1 MSKYIIFIKKY
12 FLIIFL
18 MNIIIN
24 NEFVFA
30 EKVNLIKI
38 ENYLNNIS
46 SLDAKI
52 IQKNQNGNE
61 IFGTIKLKKP
71 GKIRIEY
78 SNINQDFDHLI
89 VGNNGIIAII
99 DYNSNSEPLRYPISG
114 TPLKYLSEKKIN
126 LKTDEIKVKL
136 KDYNDYFDLEI
147 KEINPTI
154 GLGIILLKFQK
165 NPIKILGWEIP
176 INETQSTQILLDKT
190 KINNKLDDNLFYI
203 SAEIMKYKNSRN

>member
-1 MSKYIIFIKKY
+1 MNRCIILIKKY

-18 MNIIIN
+18 VNIIVN
-24 NEFVFA
+24 HEFVFA
-30 EKVNLIKI
+30 EQVDLIKI
-38 ENYLNNIS
+38 ENYLNNIL

-78 SNINQDFDHLI
+78 SNSNQDFDHLI

-114 TPLKYLSEKKIN
+114 TPLRYLSEKKIN
-126 LKTDEIKVKL
+126 LKTNEIKVKL
-136 KDYNDYFDLEI
+136 KEYRNYLDLEI
-147 KEINPTI
+147 KEISPTI

-176 INETQSTQILLDKT
+176 INETQSTQIILEKT